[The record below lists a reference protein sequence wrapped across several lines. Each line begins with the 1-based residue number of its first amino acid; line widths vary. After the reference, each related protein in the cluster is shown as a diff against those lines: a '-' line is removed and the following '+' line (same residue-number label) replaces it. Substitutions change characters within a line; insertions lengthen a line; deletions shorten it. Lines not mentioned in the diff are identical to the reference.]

1 MTYILK
7 LYSVYTMG
15 SVLPEKVQAEAI
27 NTSKK
32 TKNTLDFLP
41 YNSSFFIPCLFIH
54 VLLPF
59 MKRLSTLLLGMVL
72 LSQPLAAQTPV
83 ISSSDILQKLQKL
96 NTVGSILYVAAHP
109 DDENTRL
116 LPYLT
121 YERKLRTAYLSLTRG
136 DGGQNLIGKEQGEPL
151 GLIRTQEL
159 LAARRIDG
167 AGQYFSRAND
177 FGFSKNPDETFE
189 IWNKDSILADMV
201 WVIRTFKPD
210 VIITRFPTTG
220 EGGHG
225 HHTASA
231 ILAVEAFSAAADPNR
246 FPEQLKYTEVWQ
258 AKRLFWNTFNFGN
271 VNLTSEDQIKL
282 DIGGFNPL
290 LGKSYGELASENR
303 SMHKSQ
309 GFGTA
314 KTRGQT
320 FEYFKQLGG
329 DAVKKDLFENSNT
342 GWSRFPAAAKFTKT
356 IDKLITKFDPLHP
369 ELTVSGLVSLYKQL
383 QALDETDPV
392 LRCWKKEKLKETESL
407 LLSCSGLWMEAY
419 AADYIAIPGSD
430 IVTTVQVLNRN
441 KNLVTLNTIRYI
453 HQDSTLSLALKA
465 NELYTFKHT
474 GKLPESLAYSNPYWL
489 NEKHSNGLY
498 RVNDQSLVGKAE
510 NDPEVCVTF
519 NVTLQDLNLTVV
531 KPVVYK
537 YTDPVKGEIYRPL
550 EVLPPVT
557 VNLAEKVYVF
567 TDTTAKHIPFI
578 VKANRANVNG
588 TLYWNLPIGWTA
600 TCEQSSFILNA
611 KGDEVTIEVLVRPG
625 KNSLD
630 GKILVSLV
638 SENSPFSK
646 SITRLEYDHIPYQFI
661 LSDAEANLVN
671 INLKTSGKHIG
682 YIPGA
687 GDDVAACLRQVGYQ
701 VTLLTDEVL
710 DKGKLSQYDAIVT
723 GIRAYNI
730 NDRLQVYYNT
740 LMEYVRQGGNLIVQY
755 NTNNR
760 IGPLLAKIGPHPF
773 TISRERVTNEQAE
786 IRILKPEHSV
796 FHFPNE
802 IRNEDFNNWVQERG
816 IYFASEVDKQYESL
830 LSLND
835 PDEKPNEGSLIVTK
849 YGKGNFV
856 YTGLVF
862 FRELPAGIPGAYRL
876 FVNLLSLP
884 KNK

>member
-1 MTYILK
+1 
-7 LYSVYTMG
+7 
-15 SVLPEKVQAEAI
+15 
-27 NTSKK
+27 
-32 TKNTLDFLP
+32 
-41 YNSSFFIPCLFIH
+41 
-54 VLLPF
+54 
-59 MKRLSTLLLGMVL
+59 MKRLSLLLLSFL
-72 LSQPLAAQTPV
+72 LFSNGAEAQTPNN
-83 ISSSDILQKLQKL
+83 SSSDILQKLQKL
-96 NTVGSILYVAAHP
+96 NTVGSVLYIAAHP

-167 AGQYFSRAND
+167 AGQFFSRAND
-177 FGFSKNPDETFE
+177 FGFSKNPEETFA

-210 VIITRFPTTG
+210 VLITRFPTTG

-231 ILAVEAFSAAADPNR
+231 ILAVEAFSSAADPKR

-258 AKRLFWNTFNFGN
+258 AKRIFWNTFNFGN

-329 DAVKKDLFENSNT
+329 DSVKKDLFENSNIT
-342 GWSRFPAAAKFTKT
+342 WTRFSATAKLGKA
-356 IDKLITKFDPLHP
+356 IDKVILKFNPLHP
-369 ELTVSGLVSLYKQL
+369 ELIVPDLVVIYKQL
-383 QALDETDPV
+383 QALDETDPT
-392 LRCWKKEKLKETESL
+392 LRSWKKEKLKETENL
-407 LLSCSGLWMEAY
+407 LFACSGLWMEAF
-419 AADYIAIPGSD
+419 AADYIAIPGND
-430 IVTTVQVLNRN
+430 VVTTLQIVNRN
-441 KNLVTLNTIRYI
+441 KNLVTLNAIRYI
-453 HQDSTLSLALKA
+453 NQDSTLTLALKA

-474 GKLPESLAYSNPYWL
+474 GKLPLNVDYSNPYWL
-489 NEKHSNGLY
+489 NERHSNGLY
-498 RVNDQSLVGKAE
+498 TVRDQLLVGKAE
-510 NDPEVCVTF
+510 NDP
-519 NVTLQDLNLTVV
+519 NVTVSFQLTIQDLPFTIIR
-531 KPVVYK
+531 PVVYK
-537 YTDPVKGEIYRPL
+537 YTDPVKGEIYRSL
-550 EVLPPVT
+550 EVLPAVT

-567 TDTTAKHIPFI
+567 NDSTTKHIPFV
-578 VKANRANVNG
+578 VKANKSNAIG
-588 TLYWNLPIGWTA
+588 TLHWSAPEGWTVTCAQPLFRLNNKGEEA
-600 TCEQSSFILNA
+600 TVEL
-611 KGDEVTIEVLVRPG
+611 LVHPG
-625 KNSLD
+625 KNSVN
-630 GKILVSLV
+630 GKISVYVTLDQDTLT
-638 SENSPFSK
+638 K

-661 LSDAEANLVN
+661 LSEAEANLVT

-701 VTLLTDEVL
+701 VTILTDDLL
-710 DKGKLSQYDAIVT
+710 DKGKLSQYDAIVA
-723 GIRAYNI
+723 GIRAYNT
-730 NDRLQVYYNT
+730 NDRLQVYYNA
-740 LMEYVRQGGNLIVQY
+740 LMDYVNQGGNLMVQY

-760 IGPLLAKIGPHPF
+760 IGPLLAKIGPYPF
-773 TISRERVTNEQAE
+773 TISRDRVTNEQAE
-786 IRILKPEHSV
+786 VRILKPEHSA

-802 IRNEDFNNWVQERG
+802 IHADDFNNWVQERG
-816 IYFASEVDKQYESL
+816 IYFATETDKQYESL

-835 PDEKPNEGSLIVTK
+835 PKEKPHEGSLIVAK

-862 FRELPAGIPGAYRL
+862 FRELPAGVAGAYRL

>member
-1 MTYILK
+1 M
-7 LYSVYTMG
+7 
-15 SVLPEKVQAEAI
+15 
-27 NTSKK
+27 
-32 TKNTLDFLP
+32 
-41 YNSSFFIPCLFIH
+41 
-54 VLLPF
+54 
-59 MKRLSTLLLGMVL
+59 LGLVL
-72 LSQPLAAQTPV
+72 LSQPLAAQTPNV
-83 ISSSDILQKLQKL
+83 SSSDILQKLQKL
-96 NTVGSILYVAAHP
+96 NTVGSVLYIAAHP

-167 AGQYFSRAND
+167 AGQFFSRAND
-177 FGFSKNPDETFE
+177 FGFSKNPDETFA

-201 WVIRTFKPD
+201 WVIRNFKPD

-231 ILAVEAFSAAADPNR
+231 ILAVEAFTAAADPKR

-258 AKRLFWNTFNFGN
+258 TKRIFWNTFNFGA

-329 DAVKKDLFENSNT
+329 DTVKKDLFENTNIT
-342 GWSRFPAAAKFTKT
+342 WSRFAAGTKFTKT
-356 IDKLITKFDPLHP
+356 IDKLIAKFDPLHP
-369 ELTVSGLVSLYKQL
+369 ELIVTDLVNLHKKL
-383 QALDETDPV
+383 QALDETDAV

-407 LLSCSGLWMEAY
+407 LLACSGLWMEAY

-430 IVTTVQVLNRN
+430 IATTVQVVNRN

-453 HQDSTLSLALKA
+453 NQDTTLSLALKA

-474 GKLPESLAYSNPYWL
+474 GKLPARFAYSNPYWL

-498 RVNDQSLVGKAE
+498 SVRDQLLVGKAE
-510 NDPEVCVTF
+510 NDPEVFITF
-519 NVTLQDLNLTVV
+519 NVTIQDLNLTVL

-557 VNLAEKVYVF
+557 VNLLEKVYVY
-567 TDTTAKHIPFI
+567 TDTIAKHIPFV
-578 VKANRANVNG
+578 VKANRANASG
-588 TLYWNLPIGWTA
+588 TLHWSLPAGWTA
-600 TCEQSSFILNA
+600 TCAQPLFKLNA
-611 KGDEVTIEVLVRPG
+611 KGDEATIEILVHPG
-625 KNSLD
+625 ATSVN
-630 GKILVSLV
+630 GKISVSLTLDQDTLT
-638 SENSPFSK
+638 K

-661 LSDAEANLVN
+661 LSDAEANLVS
-671 INLKTSGKHIG
+671 IHLKTSGKHIG

-701 VTLLTDEVL
+701 VTILTDDLL
-710 DKGKLSQYDAIVT
+710 DKGKLSQYDAIVA
-723 GIRAYNI
+723 GIRAYNT

-740 LMEYVRQGGNLIVQY
+740 LMEYVKEGGNLIVQY

-760 IGPLLAKIGPHPF
+760 IGPLLAKIGPYPF
-773 TISRERVTNEQAE
+773 TISRDRVTNEQAE
-786 IRILKPEHSV
+786 VRLLKPEHPA

-802 IRNEDFNNWVQERG
+802 IHAEDFDNWVQERG
-816 IYFASEVDKQYESL
+816 IYFASEIDKQYENL

-835 PDEKPNEGSLIVTK
+835 PNEKPNEGSLIVTK

>member
-1 MTYILK
+1 ML
-7 LYSVYTMG
+7 S
-15 SVLPEKVQAEAI
+15 
-27 NTSKK
+27 
-32 TKNTLDFLP
+32 
-41 YNSSFFIPCLFIH
+41 
-54 VLLPF
+54 LLW
-59 MKRLSTLLLGMVL
+59 
-72 LSQPLAAQTPV
+72 LAQGVTAQTPTV
-83 ISSSDILQKLQKL
+83 SSSDILQKLQKL
-96 NTVGSILYVAAHP
+96 NTVGSVLYIAAHP

-167 AGQYFSRAND
+167 AGQFFSRAND
-177 FGFSKNPDETFE
+177 FGFSKNPEETFA

-210 VIITRFPTTG
+210 VLITRFPTTG

-231 ILAVEAFSAAADPNR
+231 ILAVEAFSAAADPKR

-258 AKRLFWNTFNFGN
+258 AKRIFWNTFNFGN
-271 VNLTSEDQIKL
+271 VNLTAEDQIKL

-329 DAVKKDLFENSNT
+329 DSVKKDLFENSNISWT
-342 GWSRFPAAAKFTKT
+342 RFSSTAKLSKA
-356 IDKLITKFDPLHP
+356 IDKIILKFDPLHP
-369 ELTVSGLVSLYKQL
+369 ELIVPDLVGIYKQL
-383 QALDETDPV
+383 QVLDETDPT
-392 LRCWKKEKLKETESL
+392 LRLWKKEKLKETENL
-407 LLSCSGLWMEAY
+407 LFACSGLWIEAF
-419 AADYIAIPGSD
+419 ASDYIAIPGND
-430 IVTTVQVLNRN
+430 VVTTVQIVNRN
-441 KNLVTLNTIRYI
+441 KNQLTLNAIRFI
-453 HQDSTLSLALKA
+453 NQDSTLSLALKA

-474 GKLPESLAYSNPYWL
+474 GKLPLNIAYSNPYWL
-489 NEKHSNGLY
+489 NERHSNGLY
-498 RVNDQSLVGKAE
+498 TVRDQWLVGKAE
-510 NDPEVCVTF
+510 NDPLVTVSF
-519 NVTLQDLNLTVV
+519 QLTIQDLPFTLTR
-531 KPVVYK
+531 PVVYK

-550 EVLPPVT
+550 EVLPAVT

-567 TDTTAKHIPFI
+567 NDTTPKHIPLV
-578 VKANRANVNG
+578 VKTNKSNAIG
-588 TLYWNLPIGWTA
+588 TLHWMLPEGWTA
-600 TCEQSSFILNA
+600 TCAQPLFRLNS
-611 KGDEVTIEVLVRPG
+611 KGDEAIVELLVHPG
-625 KNSLD
+625 TTSIN
-630 GKILVSLV
+630 GKISVYVTLDQDTLT
-638 SENSPFSK
+638 K

-701 VTLLTDEVL
+701 MTILTDELL
-710 DKGKLSQYDAIVT
+710 DKGKLSTYDAIVT
-723 GIRAYNI
+723 GIRAYNT
-730 NDRLQVYYNT
+730 NDRLQVYYNV
-740 LMEYVRQGGNLIVQY
+740 LMEYVNQGGNLIVQY

-760 IGPLLAKIGPHPF
+760 IGPLLAKMGPYPF
-773 TISRERVTNEQAE
+773 TISRDRVTNEQAE
-786 IRILKPEHSV
+786 VRLLKPEHPA

-802 IRNEDFNNWVQERG
+802 VRAEDFDNWVQERG
-816 IYFASEVDKQYESL
+816 IYFATEMDKQYESL

-835 PDEKPNEGSLIVTK
+835 PNEKPHEGSLIVTK

-862 FRELPAGIPGAYRL
+862 FRELPAGVPGAYRL